1 MAETAKA
8 SVGYMGAV
16 SLYNGTT
23 LYELREVKG
32 FDIPNLGEREQ
43 VETTHLKS
51 PDWRR
56 EYVSTFYEDSDFNV
70 MLNFRPLSDT
80 DILLSDALGDG
91 DIRTMKIVLPENGV
105 PVAQIELTARC
116 INYSRGE
123 VAPNDVMEATAT
135 FRVVTIDAIEA
146 YVA

>member
-1 MAETAKA
+1 MAETQKA

-16 SLYNGTT
+16 SLHNGTT
-23 LYELREVKG
+23 LVELVQVKG

-51 PDWRR
+51 PAWRR

-80 DILLSDALGDG
+80 DVLLSDALGDG
-91 DIRTMKIVLPENGV
+91 DTRAMKIVLPENGL

-123 VAPNDVMEATAT
+123 VSPNDVMEATAT

>member
-1 MAETAKA
+1 MAETQKA
-8 SVGYMGAV
+8 SVGYMGEV
-16 SLYNGTT
+16 WLHNSTL

-32 FDIPNLGEREQ
+32 FGIPTLGEREQ

-51 PDWRR
+51 PEWRR
-56 EYVSTFYEDSDFNV
+56 TYTSTFYEDSDFDV

-80 DILLSDALGDG
+80 DVLLADALADG
-91 DIRTMKIVLPENGV
+91 DVRAMKVVLPENGV
-105 PVAQIELTARC
+105 PTAQIELTVRC

-135 FRVVTIDAIEA
+135 FRVVTMDLIEA